1 MKTYFNDIDRK
12 TVISLYK
19 RNVSVIDIGTKYGV
33 SKTPINTILRNAGV
47 LRKPNSNGIKI
58 ILSSDQQQMIKEL
71 YLKEYKSC
79 NEIANKMGL
88 TTFFIDKFLSN
99 CDFRRNKGKAASI
112 GLVKRYRGSNY
123 DEYIE
128 SLSEYMKYRKEV
140 LSITNKQKINTL
152 IGYDK
157 RGTYK
162 NNEAYH
168 LDHKYSII
176 EGFKNKISPEIIGDI
191 KNLEFIPWKENLK
204 KRTKCSITI
213 KQLIN
218 NI

>member
-12 TVISLYK
+12 TVIALYK
-19 RNVSVIDIGTKYGV
+19 SNVSVIDIGTKYGV

-47 LRKPNSNGIKI
+47 LRKPNSNGVKI

-79 NEIANKMGL
+79 DEIANKMGL

-176 EGFKNKISPEIIGDI
+176 EGFKNKISPEIIGEI

-218 NI
+218 NL